1 MPLADS
7 SRAIGAVTGLLLQ
20 RIELLTGHNITVGR
34 PEPPSAN
41 GGITNPRLNLFLY
54 EAVFDPNLRNTPLDE
69 GQDAPLWL
77 VVRYLM
83 TPFDDDGESDTADAY
98 RVLGD
103 GLRALQSLAL
113 LPVAGLQPEDQAALD
128 PNPQQL
134 RLTFNE
140 APSTLLSSL
149 MQGTDEK
156 YRFSMCF
163 EVRPLMI
170 APAAPA
176 AYSLL
181 VGVDYTGAPG
191 AQVANGGVALSV
203 EPTLGPVIDR
213 VTPSTFKAGDPPVR
227 IDGTDLDIGGLAV
240 QLGPVELPLAL
251 DAARNAVFDPTK
263 AALSGTAISASSH
276 PLTVVRALA
285 TGRRRSSNIAVV
297 NLLPEL
303 SAAAFDHG
311 EIDLQ
316 GFHLGTSD
324 DDVVVGL
331 YRNGATVRSYD
342 DVADAAGA
350 PPAQTHRRVRL
361 APPAPPGG
369 AYRVVLR
376 VNGQQA
382 RQSPEVT
389 LP

>member
-1 MPLADS
+1 VTLADS
-7 SRAIGAVTGLLLQ
+7 SRAIGAVTGLLGTRL
-20 RIELLTGHNITVGR
+20 ELLTGDNITIGR
-34 PEPPSAN
+34 PEPPSTN
-41 GGITNPRLNLFLY
+41 GGGLTNPRLNLFLY
-54 EAVFDPNLRNTPLDE
+54 EAVLDPSLRNTPLDE

-77 VVRYLM
+77 TLRYLM
-83 TPFDDDGESDTADAY
+83 TPFDENGESDTAGAY

-103 GLRALQSLAL
+103 GLRALQSLAV
-113 LPVAGLQPEDQAALD
+113 LPIAGIQPEDLAALD

-134 RLTFNE
+134 RVTFNE
-140 APSTLLSSL
+140 APATLLSSL

-191 AQVANGGVALSV
+191 TVAADGGVALSV

-213 VTPSTFKAGDPPVR
+213 VEPPSFMAGDPAVR
-227 IDGTDLDIGGLAV
+227 IEGVDLDLGNLQV
-240 QLGPVELPLAL
+240 RLGPVLLPLAL
-251 DAARNAVFDPTK
+251 DAAGHATFDPTR
-263 AALSGTAISASSH
+263 AALSGTAISAGSH
-276 PLTVVRALA
+276 ALTVVRTLS
-285 TGRRRSSNIAVV
+285 TGRLRASNIAVV

-303 SAAAFDHG
+303 SAATVAAG
-311 EIDLQ
+311 TLDLQ
-316 GFHLGTSD
+316 GFHLGAAE
-324 DDVVVGL
+324 DDVIVAL
-331 YRNGATVRSYD
+331 YRDGATVRSYD
-342 DVADAAGA
+342 DVKDAAGA
-350 PPAQTHRRVRL
+350 PPPQTHRTVAL
-361 APPAPPGG
+361 SPAPPAGT
-369 AYRVVLR
+369 YRVLLR

>member
-1 MPLADS
+1 MTVEAAPAPQPVRRGRAAACRARSVPAATSSPATTCAVGDAMPLADS
-7 SRAIGAVTGLLLQ
+7 SRAIGAVTGLLTQ
-20 RIELLTGHNITVGR
+20 RIELLTAHNVTIGR
-34 PEPPSAN
+34 PEPPNAN
-41 GGITNPRLNLFLY
+41 GGISNPRLNLFLY

-69 GQDAPLWL
+69 GQEAPLWL

-83 TPFDDDGESDTADAY
+83 TPFDDAGESDTADAY

-140 APSTLLSSL
+140 APSSLLSTL

-191 AQVANGGVALSV
+191 ADAANGGIGLSV
-203 EPTLGPVIDR
+203 EPTLGPMIDR
-213 VTPSTFKAGDPPVR
+213 VTPSSFKAGDPPVR
-227 IDGTDLDIGGLAV
+227 IDGTDLDIVGLEV
-240 QLGPVELPLAL
+240 QLGPGAA
-251 DAARNAVFDPTK
+251 AARPSTPPGAR
-263 AALSGTAISASSH
+263 SST
-276 PLTVVRALA
+276 PP
-285 TGRRRSSNIAVV
+285 RRRS
-297 NLLPEL
+297 
-303 SAAAFDHG
+303 AAPR
-311 EIDLQ
+311 
-316 GFHLGTSD
+316 SP
-324 DDVVVGL
+324 
-331 YRNGATVRSYD
+331 RPATR
-342 DVADAAGA
+342 
-350 PPAQTHRRVRL
+350 
-361 APPAPPGG
+361 
-369 AYRVVLR
+369 
-376 VNGQQA
+376 
-382 RQSPEVT
+382 
-389 LP
+389 

>member
-1 MPLADS
+1 M
-7 SRAIGAVTGLLLQ
+7 
-20 RIELLTGHNITVGR
+20 
-34 PEPPSAN
+34 
-41 GGITNPRLNLFLY
+41 
-54 EAVFDPNLRNTPLDE
+54 FDANLRNTPLDE

-77 VVRYLM
+77 VVRYMM
-83 TPFDDDGESDTADAY
+83 TPFDDEGESDTADAY

-128 PNPQQL
+128 PNPQRL

-140 APSTLLSSL
+140 APSSLLSTL

-163 EVRPLMI
+163 EVRPVMI

-191 AQVANGGVALSV
+191 AEAADGGVGLSV

-213 VTPSTFKAGDPPVR
+213 VTPSSFKAGDPPVR
-227 IDGTDLDIGGLAV
+227 IDGTDLDIGGLEV
-240 QLGPVELPLAL
+240 QLGPGAPPA
-251 DAARNAVFDPTK
+251 DARRRPERGLRPHQGRAQRHCDLRLQPPV
-263 AALSGTAISASSH
+263 
-276 PLTVVRALA
+276 TVVRTLSS
-285 TGRRRSSNIAVV
+285 GRRRSSNIAVV

-303 SAAAFDHG
+303 GGRRLRPQG

-316 GFHLGTSD
+316 GFAS
-324 DDVVVGL
+324 
-331 YRNGATVRSYD
+331 
-342 DVADAAGA
+342 A
-350 PPAQTHRRVRL
+350 PPTTTWSSGCTAT
-361 APPAPPGG
+361 APPCAATTTSSTPQVPRPPRPTGECSS
-369 AYRVVLR
+369 RRLR
-376 VNGQQA
+376 FPAA
-382 RQSPEVT
+382 RTASCCASTVSKRARARR
-389 LP
+389 